1 MIIYISI
8 FLLMVINLLVCVY
21 LFVDI
26 EKTKKKQQTDHNH
39 ILNNIKNLINLI
51 NENKNNI
58 L

>member
-26 EKTKKKQQTDHNH
+26 EKIKKKQESDHKH
-39 ILNNIKNLINLI
+39 LLNNLKNLINLV